1 MSAEC
6 GMRNMEITIEIAQ
19 DILEKAKKKGATDG
33 DIIIVDGRS
42 SSVQVRLS
50 AIDKITDSQYK
61 ALGLRLFF
69 GKKSAIT
76 STSDIT
82 PESLEKLIT
91 DTCGI
96 AKVTAHD
103 EFAGLPLPQ
112 YSMKVR
118 DIEVY
123 DESVHQVTG
132 EEMIEMAKAAE
143 SAALKYDSRIT
154 NSDGGNCSKRY
165 THVIYAS
172 TNNLSGEYRT
182 SMFSISATPIA
193 SVEGLMQRDYWYSTA
208 RRFRNLDKP
217 EYVGELAAKRTIR
230 RLGARKI
237 HTQQTP
243 VVFDQETASTLLSN
257 LCTALSGYSIY
268 KGASFLV
275 NMLNKQI
282 ASADVAIYDDGTIP
296 WGIGSKPFDG
306 EGIPSRKTIVVEKGF
321 NKLSPDSYSARKL
334 GLASTGNASRGRR
347 PSCCSAYKLLSLRQ
361 YSPDEII
368 KSVESGL
375 YVTDLIGFGFNPV
388 TGDYSRGAS
397 GIWIE
402 KGELTY
408 PVEEITIAGN
418 LKDML
423 MQIEMVGNDLD
434 FRQKICS
441 PTVRIGR
448 LTIAGH

>member
-1 MSAEC
+1 
-6 GMRNMEITIEIAQ
+6 MRNMEITIEVAQ
-19 DILEKAKKKGATDG
+19 DILDKAKKKGATDG

-50 AIDKITDSQYK
+50 SIDKITDSQYK
-61 ALGLRLFF
+61 TLGLRLFF

-82 PESLEKLIT
+82 PESLDKLIT

-165 THVIYAS
+165 AHVIYAS

-217 EYVGELAAKRTIR
+217 EDVGELAAKRTIR

-296 WGIGSKPFDG
+296 WRIGSKPFDG
-306 EGIPSRKTIVVEKGF
+306 EGIPSRKTVVVEKGILT
-321 NKLSPDSYSARKL
+321 NYLLDSYSARKL
-334 GLASTGNASRGRR
+334 GLASTGNASRGAGD
-347 PSCCSAYKLLSLRQ
+347 PPVAAPTNFYLSAGQ

-441 PTVRIGR
+441 PTVKIGR